1 MEEKLTKLRH
11 TASHILAQAICR
23 LFPDVKLGIGPAT
36 EEGFYYD
43 FEFSQPISE
52 KDLPKIE
59 NEMRKIVQ
67 ENLPIEKQT
76 LTISEAKKLFK
87 NQPYKRELLDEF
99 EKENTKE
106 VSVYSQGEFT
116 DLCAGP
122 HLKSTG
128 QLKAFKLLS
137 LAGAYWRGSE
147 KNKMLTRIYGTA
159 FATEKEL
166 EDYLLK
172 IQEAQKYDHRLLG
185 ERLELFIIPSEIG
198 GGLPIWL
205 PKGAVLRQIVEDFW
219 KKEHQQAGYSYV
231 YTPHIA
237 HSRLWEIS
245 GHLSFYRE
253 NMYSEIEIDQE
264 KYLLKP
270 MNCPLHIFVYNQ
282 KMRSYR
288 DLPLKLCELGTVYRY
303 ERSGTL
309 HGLTRV
315 RGFTQDDAHIF
326 TTKENIQKEVEEV
339 LDLAL
344 KILKKFGFEEYE
356 IELSVRDMKNK
367 DKYLG
372 DENIWQTAETALEKA
387 LLSHNLSYRRAEG
400 EAVFYGPKI
409 DLKIKDALGRP
420 WQCTTIQIDFNLPE
434 KFDLFYIDQ
443 SGKKQRPVLIHR
455 AIFGSLERF
464 IGVLLEHHKG
474 NLPIWL
480 SPIQVKII
488 NVSESHIKYAQKV
501 AETLRQEN
509 IRVETDFEN
518 KSVAKKIRE
527 ASLKKIPYI
536 VVIGDKEVKEN
547 ILAVRDQEGKTNSE
561 TIEQL
566 IAKIKESK
574 NK

>member
-1 MEEKLTKLRH
+1 MEEKLFKLRH
-11 TASHILAQAICR
+11 TASHILAQAVCR

-36 EEGFYYD
+36 EDGFYYD
-43 FEFSQPISE
+43 FEFKKPISE
-52 KDLPKIE
+52 KDLPRIE
-59 NEMRKIVQ
+59 DEMKKIVQ
-67 ENLPIEKQT
+67 ENLPVKKQIIT
-76 LTISEAKKLFK
+76 LKEAREFFK
-87 NQPYKRELLDEF
+87 NQPYKLEIIDEI
-99 EKENTKE
+99 EKQHLEN
-106 VSVYSQGEFT
+106 VSVYTQGEFS
-116 DLCAGP
+116 DLCSGP
-122 HLKSTG
+122 HVESTG
-128 QLKAFKLLS
+128 QVKAFKLLS
-137 LAGAYWRGSE
+137 VAGAYWKGSE

-159 FATEKEL
+159 FESQKEL
-166 EDYLLK
+166 EEYLQKL
-172 IQEAQKYDHRLLG
+172 QEAQKYDHRIIG
-185 ERLELFIIPSEIG
+185 EQLELFVIPSEIG

-205 PKGAVLRQIVEDFW
+205 PKGAILRQIIEDFW
-219 KKEHQQAGYSYV
+219 KKEHQKAGYSYV

-245 GHLSFYRE
+245 GHLNFYRE
-253 NMYSEIEIDQE
+253 NMYSEIEIDKE

-270 MNCPLHIFVYNQ
+270 MNCPFHIFVYKQ
-282 KMRSYR
+282 KIRSYR

-326 TTKENIQKEVEEV
+326 TTKENIQKEIEEV
-339 LDLAL
+339 LALAL

-356 IELSVRDMKNK
+356 IELSVRDMSNK

-387 LLSHNLSYRRAEG
+387 LIKYKLPYKRAEG

-434 KFDLFYIDQ
+434 KFDLFYIDKN
-443 SGKKQRPVLIHR
+443 GKKQRPVLIHR

-474 NLPIWL
+474 NLPVWL
-480 SPIQVKII
+480 APVQVKII
-488 NVSESHIKYAQKV
+488 NVGENHIDYAQKV
-501 AETLRQEN
+501 VETLKNEN
-509 IRVETDFEN
+509 IRVEADLEN
-518 KSVAKKIRE
+518 KSVSKKIRQATLE
-527 ASLKKIPYI
+527 KVPYI
-536 VVIGDKEVKEN
+536 VVVGDKEMKEN
-547 ILAVRDQEGKTNSE
+547 TLAVRNRQGKTTPK

-566 IAKIKESK
+566 ISKIKEEQDI
-574 NK
+574 

>member
-1 MEEKLTKLRH
+1 MEEELTKLRH

-172 IQEAQKYDHRLLG
+172 IQETQKYDHRLLG

-356 IELSVRDMKNK
+356 IELSVRDMKSK

-387 LLSHNLSYRRAEG
+387 LLNHNLSYRRAEG

-474 NLPIWL
+474 KLPLWL
-480 SPIQVKII
+480 SPVQVKVI
-488 NVSESHIKYAQKV
+488 NVSETHIEYAQKV
-501 AETLRQEN
+501 AGTLRQEN

-527 ASLKKIPYI
+527 ASLEKIPYI

>member
-1 MEEKLTKLRH
+1 MEEKLIKLRH

-59 NEMRKIVQ
+59 NEMRKIIQ
-67 ENLPIEKQT
+67 ENLPIEKRT
-76 LTISEAKKLFK
+76 ITISEARKLFK
-87 NQPYKRELLDEF
+87 NQPYKLELIDEL

-219 KKEHQQAGYSYV
+219 KKEHQKAGYSYV

-474 NLPIWL
+474 KLPIWL
-480 SPIQVKII
+480 SPVQVKVI
-488 NVSESHIKYAQKV
+488 NVSETHIEYAQKV

-527 ASLKKIPYI
+527 ASLGKVPYI

-574 NK
+574 K